1 MLNKFI
7 LILLFIYCPI
17 SLLLAQK
24 QKYSVA
30 QTKILKAADET
41 LKLGI
46 AQKDSLKIA
55 EAYYDYGKIA
65 SATHQ
70 FLEAEKWF
78 LKSLGILEKRRDSF
92 ELGRLYIRLY
102 EIEMFQLH
110 FEKALKYV
118 RIALKIFKNINSDRG
133 LALAYGG
140 FGHIY
145 SDGNAPKT
153 MLNYDSAFYYFKK
166 TEPHY
171 QKLNDQIGIA
181 GVNLNF
187 GALYDKKNDIKAI
200 IYFEKALKIF
210 KENNQPAIELQILLN
225 IASTNLKFGLYSN
238 AYRKIIEAE
247 KLNLR
252 VNNYASKKSLAR
264 TYLQYYKAIGNWK
277 QALKQQ
283 EIVHQLE
290 KEDLLADHKGAV
302 SELNIAYDTKNK
314 EAQLILKENIIVKQ
328 NLFLLGVLVLLIAVL
343 GVSFLYYALYKKNK
357 KISHKN
363 EILLK
368 EQNHRI
374 KNNLQSISS
383 LLNLQSNRMVDS
395 EAKSAVEESKLR
407 VEAMS
412 NLHHKLYNGEDLAV
426 VELSEFIEEIV
437 EGVLKTFG
445 FNELLPAYDIKDVQ
459 LAADQTLSIGLI
471 INELVTNS
479 CKYAF
484 RDNENPT
491 LSIKS
496 FFENDEYVIELT
508 DNGKNS
514 KDYSEFNI
522 ITEFQKSFGMRL
534 IQTQII
540 QLQGSYRFYYKKG
553 TQFIMRFRPIL
564 RNF

>member
-1 MLNKFI
+1 MLNRFIFI
-7 LILLFIYCPI
+7 LLLV
-17 SLLLAQK
+17 SLSFFKLLAQK
-24 QKYSVA
+24 QQYSVA

-55 EAYYDYGKIA
+55 EAYYDYGKIT

-78 LKSLGILEKRRDSF
+78 IKSLSILEKKGDSF

-118 RIALKIFKNINSDRG
+118 RIALKIFKSINSDRG

-145 SDGNAPKT
+145 SHANAPKT
-153 MLNYDSAFYYFKK
+153 IFNYDSAFYYFSKI
-166 TEPHY
+166 EPHY
-171 QKLNDQIGIA
+171 QKLNDQLGIA

-187 GALYDKKNDIKAI
+187 GGLYDKKNDKKAI
-200 IYFEKALKIF
+200 IYYEKALKIF
-210 KENNQPAIELQILLN
+210 TENNQPAIELQILLN
-225 IASTNLKFGLYSN
+225 IASANLKFGQYDK
-238 AYRKIIEAE
+238 AYQKILEAE
-247 KLNLR
+247 KLNLK
-252 VNNYASKKSLAR
+252 VNNYASKRRLAG
-264 TYLQYYKAIGNWK
+264 TYLQYYKAIGDWK

-314 EAQLILKENIIVKQ
+314 ETQLVLKENIIVKQ
-328 NLFLLGVLVLLIAVL
+328 NQFLLGVLALLMIVL
-343 GVSFLYYALYKKNK
+343 GISFLYYSLYKKNK
-357 KISHKN
+357 KISYKN

-383 LLNLQSNRMVDS
+383 LLNLQSHRMADS

-437 EGVLKTFG
+437 EGVLQTFG
-445 FNELLPAYDIKDVQ
+445 FNELRPNYDLKNIQ
-459 LAADQTLSIGLI
+459 LAADQTLSVGLI
-471 INELVTNS
+471 MNELVTNS

-484 RDNENPT
+484 KDNENSS
-491 LSIKS
+491 LIIKS
-496 FFENDEYVIELT
+496 FFENDEYIIELM
-508 DNGKNS
+508 DNGKSKTDFSDFNS
-514 KDYSEFNI
+514 T
-522 ITEFQKSFGMRL
+522 TELQKSFGIRL
-534 IQTQII
+534 IQMQII
-540 QLQGSYRFYYKKG
+540 QLQGSYRFHYKNG
-553 TQFIMRFRPIL
+553 MQFIMRFSPIL
-564 RNF
+564 STI